1 MSPHG
6 TVLPSTDE
14 TRSYLI
20 GWWCFLSSCR
30 KESFSALR
38 TAERSSTGMFTSPK
52 ARAPFQMDAIVPP
65 PQGTTRAIHHLC
77 TFRVDSSVTLFLRGA
92 SSSLWRREARRVN
105 CKVIRSPHQIGGQPM
120 SGDVPETL
128 QCVDCG

>member
-6 TVLPSTDE
+6 TVLPSTED

-52 ARAPFQMDAIVPP
+52 ARAPFQMDAIVLPP
-65 PQGTTRAIHHLC
+65 RGSTRAIHHLC
-77 TFRVDSSVTLFLRGA
+77 TFLHTSSAGGLGHFNV
-92 SSSLWRREARRVN
+92 LWRHTLPRFSPARILHFELAIAHYDGG
-105 CKVIRSPHQIGGQPM
+105 CPMQGQIA
-120 SGDVPETL
+120 E
-128 QCVDCG
+128 

>member
-1 MSPHG
+1 MSPQG

-38 TAERSSTGMFTSPK
+38 TAERSSTGMFTRPK
-52 ARAPFQMDAIVPP
+52 AREPFQMDAIVPRS
-65 PQGTTRAIHHLC
+65 QGTTRAIHHLC
-77 TFRVDSSVTLFLRGA
+77 TFSTPVAGPVRRPHTRVSFTPARIGSRFALRGTHG
-92 SSSLWRREARRVN
+92 RITHHRG
-105 CKVIRSPHQIGGQPM
+105 RSMESEEGTQRCM
-120 SGDVPETL
+120 D
-128 QCVDCG
+128 

>member
-6 TVLPSTDE
+6 TVLPSTED

-65 PQGTTRAIHHLC
+65 SRGSTRAIHHLC
-77 TFRVDSSVTLFLRGA
+77 TFVLTARSYQHGA
-92 SSSLWRREARRVN
+92 ARA
-105 CKVIRSPHQIGGQPM
+105 KQPLAYSGFGGFIA
-120 SGDVPETL
+120 
-128 QCVDCG
+128 

>member
-1 MSPHG
+1 MSPQG

-65 PQGTTRAIHHLC
+65 SQGTPRAIHHLC
-77 TFRVDSSVTLFLRGA
+77 TFVLTARDGLGPVQGRQAVSSVSGVGGLFA
-92 SSSLWRREARRVN
+92 
-105 CKVIRSPHQIGGQPM
+105 
-120 SGDVPETL
+120 
-128 QCVDCG
+128 